1 MRRRA
6 IIGTSVSITDYD
18 EVVEVVSDA
27 VEGNRQIFICCAPAS
42 SLIFARDDTQLARA
56 FAAADV
62 VTPDGMG
69 VVHAA
74 RLLGEHLDDRVYGPD
89 LMALTLEQVDAT
101 HFLYGG
107 YDDAALALLRR
118 SLAER
123 FPAAKVVDAHSP
135 PHRELDAA
143 EIGEIVA
150 RINASGA
157 EIVWVGIGSPK
168 QEVWMHQLRSR
179 LDAPVLVGV
188 GAAFDFFSGRVSQ
201 APRWMQR
208 ASLEW
213 LYRLL
218 QDPLRLGRRYLS
230 TLPRF
235 ATLVLAQRLRERRTS
250 GAKSS

>member
-143 EIGEIVA
+143 EIGVDGLLA
-150 RINASGA
+150 KN
-157 EIVWVGIGSPK
+157 
-168 QEVWMHQLRSR
+168 
-179 LDAPVLVGV
+179 VLAGV
-188 GAAFDFFSGRVSQ
+188 GAGQTEIGVSVGGRADQQALDIVIVQQVGHVVGDLGYPVALGAGPGRVQ
-201 APRWMQR
+201 IQVGDGHQLAYL
-208 ASLEW
+208 ALE
-213 LYRLL
+213 
-218 QDPLRLGRRYLS
+218 
-230 TLPRF
+230 
-235 ATLVLAQRLRERRTS
+235 
-250 GAKSS
+250 